1 MKDLVQPELLYTI
14 FTKDILYLP
23 IENNGEAVQNT
34 DVASLA
40 EPTPT
45 EQKVQAAVSEPVK
58 TEIAASLPVQP
69 LISETKTE
77 VTPVLVPT
85 PQPTEHTAIK
95 NNSQAEQNALLFEGA
110 YTNKI
115 LLMYANGGKPLAAEL
130 KTLVEKIL
138 AAKSV
143 LLSNCAFIDI
153 DANANTAPREILKQL
168 MPEFILTFGLAL
180 GVGGNYSLTITGKI
194 SLIKADALAILAQ
207 NDDLKKK
214 LWAALKPVQL
224 PS

>member
-23 IENNGEAVQNT
+23 LENHGGALPNT
-34 DVASLA
+34 EVVSMA
-40 EPTPT
+40 EPIAEEVKTL
-45 EQKVQAAVSEPVK
+45 VSVAEPV
-58 TEIAASLPVQP
+58 ISLPLPNLPDVTVV
-69 LISETKTE
+69 SETKTA
-77 VTPVLVPT
+77 VAPVQIAES
-85 PQPTEHTAIK
+85 QPIEAPAAKT
-95 NNSQAEQNALLFEGA
+95 NSQADQSTLHFDGA

-115 LLMYANGGKPLAAEL
+115 LLMYANGAKPLAAEL

-143 LLSNCAFIDI
+143 SLSNCAFIDI

-194 SLIKADALAILAQ
+194 SLIKADALAVLAQ

-224 PS
+224 PA